1 MSKFVTDEIE
11 DKVRSTRM
19 AKHVVMRSILREFN
33 ADIKEN
39 ELNDLLLRI
48 YQLFYDSSMVSALF
62 SEIEERE
69 EQKRALQEMD
79 LEDIA
84 AMAFGAE
91 EGVAETSITDFTSF
105 FDADES
111 AFQSLLEV
119 GESIPYEKVYSKM
132 KEAKIAVIIDF
143 FSAFQ
148 GSTSSLWEVTYDL
161 SEVDKKQVI
170 DMFSLFVEKHIED
183 DELNGDQIDLGK
195 DLGTSALNIDIAEY
209 TSSIFLYS
217 PKKWLD
223 KGQTHRLSLGMLIHF
238 DWAKYI
244 PLLSTQISEK
254 LNELSDII
262 LGTSEED
269 LSNIP
274 FRLVE
279 LTTRKNVKD
288 YVKAL
293 AEYIIRCSLAWV
305 QIQSSTTL

>member
-11 DKVRSTRM
+11 DKVRSTRL
-19 AKHVVMRSILREFN
+19 AKHVVMRTILREFN
-33 ADIKEN
+33 ADIEEN

-62 SEIEERE
+62 SEIQERE
-69 EQKRALQEMD
+69 EKKKALQEMD

-84 AMAFGAE
+84 AMAFGSK
-91 EGVAETSITDFTSF
+91 EGVDQTAITDFTSF

-111 AFQSLLEV
+111 AFQSLLEI
-119 GESIPYEKVYSKM
+119 GESIQYEEIYSRM

-148 GSTSSLWEVTYDL
+148 GSTSSLWEVTYDM
-161 SEVDKKQVI
+161 SEVDKKQVL
-170 DMFSLFVEKHIED
+170 DMFSLFVEKHIEE
-183 DELNGDQIDLGK
+183 DELNGDQPGLGK
-195 DLGTSALNIDIAEY
+195 DLGSSALNIDIADQ
-209 TSSIFLYS
+209 TFSIFLYS

-223 KGQTHRLSLGMLIHF
+223 KGQTHRLSLGLIIHY
-238 DWAKYI
+238 DRAKYI
-244 PLLSTQISEK
+244 PILSTQISEK
-254 LNELSDII
+254 LNELSDLI

-279 LTTRKNVKD
+279 LTMRKKVRD

>member
-69 EQKRALQEMD
+69 DQKRALQEMD

-91 EGVAETSITDFTSF
+91 EGVAETPITDFTSF
-105 FDADES
+105 FDMDES

-132 KEAKIAVIIDF
+132 KEAKIAVIVDF

-148 GSTSSLWEVTYDL
+148 GSTSSLWEVTYDM

-183 DELNGDQIDLGK
+183 DELDGEQNDLGK
-195 DLGTSALNIDIAEY
+195 DLGTSALNIDIAEH

-217 PKKWLD
+217 
-223 KGQTHRLSLGMLIHF
+223 
-238 DWAKYI
+238 
-244 PLLSTQISEK
+244 
-254 LNELSDII
+254 
-262 LGTSEED
+262 
-269 LSNIP
+269 
-274 FRLVE
+274 
-279 LTTRKNVKD
+279 RKN
-288 YVKAL
+288 
-293 AEYIIRCSLAWV
+293 
-305 QIQSSTTL
+305 